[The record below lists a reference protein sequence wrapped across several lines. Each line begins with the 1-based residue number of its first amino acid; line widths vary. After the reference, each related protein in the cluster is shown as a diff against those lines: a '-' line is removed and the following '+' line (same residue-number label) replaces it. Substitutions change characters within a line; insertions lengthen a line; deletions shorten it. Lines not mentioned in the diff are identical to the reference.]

1 MAHQN
6 DHDLLI
12 TIAERSERIERD
24 VEDLKRELGD
34 KYVTKAEFAPV
45 RSIAFTIVGTVGV
58 AVLLGLLAVIIQ
70 KSA

>member
-1 MAHQN
+1 MSN
-6 DHDLLI
+6 LDDHDLLI

-24 VEDLKRELGD
+24 IDDLKKELD
-34 KYVTKAEFAPV
+34 EKYVTKTEFAPV

-70 KSA
+70 KS

>member
-1 MAHQN
+1 MAQN

-12 TIAERSERIERD
+12 TIAANTERMAKD
-24 VEDLKRELGD
+24 VEDLRNELEHN
-34 KYVTKAEFAPV
+34 YVTKGEFAPV
-45 RSIAFTIVGTVGV
+45 RSIAYTIVGTVGV